1 MRFLRMSVTLC
12 VVALASLAFLSCSTS
27 GVVAL
32 REEPAHIPAPP
43 RQSWVDSVLAG
54 MSIEDQVGQLVVV
67 GVYGHYFS
75 VESDQYLRLE
85 RMVRQYRVGGVIV
98 WPGDVMATAVRLNS
112 LQRLARVP
120 LLVSGDFERGVAM
133 RIRRATPFPDAMAIG
148 ATRNPQYAYEVARA
162 IAREARAIGV
172 HQNFAPVADVNTNP
186 LNPVINTRSFGDS
199 PALVGEMTAAFV
211 RGSLDGGVLPTVKHF
226 PGHGDAGVDSH
237 LELPIL
243 RLTREHLDSVELAPF
258 RAAIAAGVPSV
269 MIAHIAV
276 PALDSS
282 STTPASL
289 SPRIVSDVLQ
299 QQMRFQGLVITDAM
313 DMRGVSRGYSAGESA
328 VRAVKAGVDV
338 VLMPPDEESAL
349 ATLLSAARSGEID
362 TVRIRA
368 SVRKILM
375 LKKQLGLDTVRTV
388 SVEHV
393 DEIVGIRAHQMLARE
408 VARHGITLLRNRR
421 TLIPLQLTGR
431 RRVVS
436 VVLSDSD
443 DYRMDVHRPDAHF
456 STEQVGSYFHHLLQ
470 RRNGSMEVVRLNP
483 NSDDEEFAHA
493 AGRLRRADLL
503 LLPVFVKVRSSTGRI
518 ELPPR
523 FLPFIKRAGAAGVPT
538 VVVLFGS
545 PYLAAQ
551 FPNADVLMCTYG
563 DTEPQIEAAVEA
575 LFGEIPIGGKL
586 PVTIP
591 GSFAAGAGLG
601 MTMDRLRRDDP
612 VAAGF
617 NPARLSKLDTIVK
630 QAIRDSAFP
639 GAQLIVV
646 KDGVIAYSRAFG
658 TQTYE
663 ISARSIDNGTLF
675 DLASVSKVIGTT
687 AAAMKLYDQGKLQLD
702 ARVGKYLPQFTTGKK
717 AEITVRHL
725 LTHRAGFPPFKRFF
739 LTCKTAAEAL
749 DSVLATGLIWNP
761 GDTTVYSDI
770 GMITMGKVIE
780 KIAGMPQDQFLE
792 REFYGP
798 LGMKNTMY
806 NPPKDMWD
814 NVAPT
819 EIDTLWRKS
828 LVRGIVHDENAC
840 ILGGVAGHAGLFSTA
855 SDLAIFTQLLLNKGT
870 YAGVRY
876 LTEST
881 VVAFT
886 GRHLA
891 GEDRY
896 LGWDMKSP
904 TGSSAGSLFSPTSF
918 GHTGF
923 TGTSVWVDP
932 ERRISVIL
940 LTNRVHPTRAN
951 LKISKVR
958 PAVADAVIQALSQ
971 EQAHTH

>member
-1 MRFLRMSVTLC
+1 MCVTSC
-12 VVALASLAFLSCSTS
+12 AVVLGSLVYLSCSPS
-27 GVVAL
+27 GVVPL
-32 REEPAHIPAPP
+32 PEKPAQLPAPP

-54 MSIEDQVGQLVVV
+54 MSLEDQVGQLMMV
-67 GVYGHYFS
+67 GVYGYYFS
-75 VESDQYLRLE
+75 VESDQYVRLE
-85 RMVRQYRVGGVIV
+85 RLVREYRVGGVIV

-112 LQRLARVP
+112 LQRLSRIP

-133 RIRRATPFPDAMAIG
+133 RLRRATPFPDAMAIG
-148 ATRNPQYAYEVARA
+148 ATRNPQYAYDVARA

-199 PALVGEMTAAFV
+199 PVLVGEMAAAFV

-243 RLTREHLDSVELAPF
+243 RLTRERLDSVELAPF
-258 RAAIAAGVPSV
+258 RAAIDAGVPSV
-269 MIAHIAV
+269 MIAHIAF
-276 PALDSS
+276 PALDSID
-282 STTPASL
+282 TTPASL
-289 SPRIVSDVLQ
+289 SSRVVSEVLQ
-299 QQMRFQGLVITDAM
+299 HQMRFQGLVITDAM
-313 DMRGVSRGYSAGESA
+313 DMQGVSRGYSAAESA

-349 ATLLSAARSGEID
+349 AALLSAARSGEID
-362 TVRIRA
+362 SIRLKA
-368 SVRKILM
+368 SVRKILT
-375 LKKQLGLDTVRTV
+375 LKKQLGLDTLRTI

-393 DEIVGIRAHQMLARE
+393 DDVVGIRAHQMLARE
-408 VARHGITLLRNRR
+408 VARHGVTLLRNRG
-421 TLIPLQLTGR
+421 TLIPLQTTGR
-431 RRVVS
+431 RRIVS

-443 DYRMDVHRPDAHF
+443 DYRVDVHRPGAHF

-470 RRNGSMEVVRLNP
+470 LRNGHMEEVRLNP
-483 NSDDEEFAHA
+483 NSDAEEFDHA

-503 LLPVFVKVRSSTGRI
+503 LLQVYVKVRSSSGRI
-518 ELPPR
+518 GMPLR
-523 FLPFIKRAGAAGVPT
+523 LLPFIKRAGAAGVPT

-551 FPNADVLMCTYG
+551 FPNADVLMCMYG

-575 LFGEIPIGGKL
+575 LFGEIAIGGKL
-586 PVTIP
+586 PVAIP

-612 VAAGF
+612 GAAGF
-617 NPARLSKLDTIVK
+617 NAARLSKLDTIIK

-639 GAQLIVV
+639 GAQLVVV
-646 KDGVIAYSRAFG
+646 KDGVIAYSKAFG
-658 TQTYE
+658 TQTYDM
-663 ISARSIDNGTLF
+663 SARLIDDGTLF

-687 AAAMKLYDQGKLQLD
+687 AAAMKLYDQGKLRLD
-702 ARVGKYLPQFTTGKK
+702 ARVGIYLRQFTTGKK

-739 LTCKTAAEAL
+739 LTCKSAAEAL
-749 DSVLATGLIWNP
+749 DSVLATELIWNP

-780 KIAGMPQDQFLE
+780 KIAGMPQDEFLE

-806 NPPKDMWD
+806 NPPRESWD

-828 LVRGIVHDENAC
+828 LVQGIVHDENAC

-855 SDLAIFTQLLLNKGT
+855 SDLAIITQLLLNKGT
-870 YAGVRY
+870 YAGIRY
-876 LTEST
+876 LAEST

-886 GRHLA
+886 GRRLA
-891 GEDRY
+891 GEDRF

-951 LKISKVR
+951 MKIAKIR
-958 PAVADAVIQALSQ
+958 PAVADAVIQALSR
-971 EQAHTH
+971 EKEHTH